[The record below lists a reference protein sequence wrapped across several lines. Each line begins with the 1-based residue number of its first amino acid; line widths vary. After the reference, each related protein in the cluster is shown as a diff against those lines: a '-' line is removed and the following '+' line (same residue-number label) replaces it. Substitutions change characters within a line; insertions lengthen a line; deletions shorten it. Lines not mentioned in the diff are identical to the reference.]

1 MEPVNSSQG
10 ANGTPVQT
18 SSIKDGIID
27 LMKLSTQHEIKNSE
41 IILAIIEI
49 CTFNKKYNYD
59 CSNNTKAFWDRVVE
73 EGILKKIFKNFKGE
87 TLRKYWKII
96 RNAGNNEKFVE
107 AVRKNEKFIN
117 NPVFKL
123 LPLVNAIAYYI
134 QTDEKNFEDFFTE
147 FNAKT
152 KKSITPKVDKEEKK
166 EKEKEKEKYPIN
178 LLGNKRQEPDN
189 DNNIINNEIENQMNI
204 ETNNENENGINN
216 INIKDKTL
224 ALKEPS
230 FAKSQECDKDEK
242 MVEFDETVNQLM
254 KISKLSREEVLVALY
269 GTSFNVKNAYLY
281 MMDNEKYEKYF
292 FLGTDDYVIKN
303 LRDKGYF
310 VDLKNIKGEE
320 LIKERE
326 KFLGIK

>member
-1 MEPVNSSQG
+1 MEQANSSQS
-10 ANGTPVQT
+10 AKDTPAQN

-27 LMKLSTQHEIKNSE
+27 LMKLSTQHEIKNSD

-123 LPLVNAIAYYI
+123 MPLVNAIAYYI

-152 KKSITPKVDKEEKK
+152 KKSSVPKVDKVEKEEKK
-166 EKEKEKEKYPIN
+166 EKCPIN
-178 LLGNKRQEPDN
+178 LLGNKRTEPDN
-189 DNNIINNEIENQMNI
+189 
-204 ETNNENENGINN
+204 NNENDEIQIHIGQNINN
-216 INIKDKTL
+216 KDNNLT
-224 ALKEPS
+224 LKEPNV
-230 FAKSQECDKDEK
+230 AKSEQEPEKDQK
-242 MVEFDETVNQLM
+242 MIEFDETVNKM
-254 KISKLSREEVLVALY
+254 MTISKLSREEVLVALY
-269 GTSFNVKNAYLY
+269 GTSFNLKNAYLY
-281 MMDNEKYEKYF
+281 MKDNEKYDKYF

-303 LRDKGYF
+303 LSDKGYF
-310 VDLKNIKGEE
+310 IDLKNINGEE
-320 LIKERE
+320 LMKERQ

>member
-1 MEPVNSSQG
+1 MEQANSSQS
-10 ANGTPVQT
+10 AKDTPAQN

-27 LMKLSTQHEIKNSE
+27 LMKLSTQHEIKNSD

-123 LPLVNAIAYYI
+123 MPLVNAIAYYI

-152 KKSITPKVDKEEKK
+152 KKSSVPKVDKVEKEEKK
-166 EKEKEKEKYPIN
+166 EKCPIN
-178 LLGNKRQEPDN
+178 LLGNKRPEPDN
-189 DNNIINNEIENQMNI
+189 
-204 ETNNENENGINN
+204 NNENDEIQIHIGQNINN
-216 INIKDKTL
+216 KDNNLT
-224 ALKEPS
+224 LKEPNV
-230 FAKSQECDKDEK
+230 AKIEQEPEKDQK
-242 MVEFDETVNQLM
+242 MIEFDETVNKM
-254 KISKLSREEVLVALY
+254 MTISKLSREEVLVALY
-269 GTSFNVKNAYLY
+269 GTSFNLKNAYLY
-281 MMDNEKYEKYF
+281 MKDNEKYDKYF

-303 LRDKGYF
+303 LSDKGYF

-320 LIKERE
+320 LMKERQ

>member
-1 MEPVNSSQG
+1 MEQANSSQS
-10 ANGTPVQT
+10 AKDTPAQN

-27 LMKLSTQHEIKNSE
+27 LMKLSTQHEIKNSD

-123 LPLVNAIAYYI
+123 MPLVNAIAYYI

-152 KKSITPKVDKEEKK
+152 KKSSVPKVDKAEKEEKK
-166 EKEKEKEKYPIN
+166 EKCPIN
-178 LLGNKRQEPDN
+178 LLGNKRPEPDN
-189 DNNIINNEIENQMNI
+189 NENDEIQIHIGKNINNKDNNL
-204 ETNNENENGINN
+204 T
-216 INIKDKTL
+216 
-224 ALKEPS
+224 LKEPNV
-230 FAKSQECDKDEK
+230 AKIEQEPEKDQK
-242 MVEFDETVNQLM
+242 MIEFDETVNKM
-254 KISKLSREEVLVALY
+254 MTISKLSREEVLVALY
-269 GTSFNVKNAYLY
+269 GTSFNLKNAYLY
-281 MMDNEKYEKYF
+281 MKDNEKYDKYF

-303 LRDKGYF
+303 LSDKGYF

-320 LIKERE
+320 LMKERQ

>member
-1 MEPVNSSQG
+1 MEQANSSQS
-10 ANGTPVQT
+10 AKDTPAQN

-27 LMKLSTQHEIKNSE
+27 LMKLSTQHEIKNSD

-117 NPVFKL
+117 NPVFKIM
-123 LPLVNAIAYYI
+123 PLVNAIAYYI

-152 KKSITPKVDKEEKK
+152 KKSSVPKVDKAEKEEKK
-166 EKEKEKEKYPIN
+166 EKCPIN
-178 LLGNKRQEPDN
+178 LLGNKRPEPDN
-189 DNNIINNEIENQMNI
+189 
-204 ETNNENENGINN
+204 NNENDEIQIHIGKNINN
-216 INIKDKTL
+216 KDNNLT
-224 ALKEPS
+224 LKEPNV
-230 FAKSQECDKDEK
+230 AKSEQEQEKDQK
-242 MVEFDETVNQLM
+242 MIEFDETVNKM
-254 KISKLSREEVLVALY
+254 MTISKLSREEVLVALY
-269 GTSFNVKNAYLY
+269 GTSFNLKNAYLY
-281 MMDNEKYEKYF
+281 MKDNEKYDKYF

-303 LRDKGYF
+303 LSDKGYF

-320 LIKERE
+320 LMKERQ

>member
-1 MEPVNSSQG
+1 MEQANSSQS
-10 ANGTPVQT
+10 AKDTPAQN

-27 LMKLSTQHEIKNSE
+27 LMKLSTQHEIKNSD

-123 LPLVNAIAYYI
+123 MPLVNAIAYYI

-152 KKSITPKVDKEEKK
+152 KKSSVPKVDKAEKEEKK
-166 EKEKEKEKYPIN
+166 EKCPIN
-178 LLGNKRQEPDN
+178 LLGNKRPEPDN
-189 DNNIINNEIENQMNI
+189 
-204 ETNNENENGINN
+204 NNENDEIQIHIGKNINN
-216 INIKDKTL
+216 KDNNLTL
-224 ALKEPS
+224 KVPNVAKIEQEP
-230 FAKSQECDKDEK
+230 EKDQK
-242 MVEFDETVNQLM
+242 MIEFDETVNKM
-254 KISKLSREEVLVALY
+254 MTISKLSREEVLVALY
-269 GTSFNVKNAYLY
+269 GTSFNLKNAYLY
-281 MMDNEKYEKYF
+281 MKDNEKYDKYF

-303 LRDKGYF
+303 LSDKGYF

-320 LIKERE
+320 LMKERQ

>member
-1 MEPVNSSQG
+1 MEQANSSQS
-10 ANGTPVQT
+10 AKDTPAQN

-27 LMKLSTQHEIKNSE
+27 LMKLSTQHEIKNSD

-123 LPLVNAIAYYI
+123 MPLVNAIAYYI

-152 KKSITPKVDKEEKK
+152 KKSSVPKVDKAEKEEKK
-166 EKEKEKEKYPIN
+166 EKCPIN
-178 LLGNKRQEPDN
+178 LLGNKRPEPDN
-189 DNNIINNEIENQMNI
+189 
-204 ETNNENENGINN
+204 NNENDEIQIHIGKNINN
-216 INIKDKTL
+216 KDNNLT
-224 ALKEPS
+224 LKEPNV
-230 FAKSQECDKDEK
+230 AKIEQESEKDQK
-242 MVEFDETVNQLM
+242 MIEFDETVNKM
-254 KISKLSREEVLVALY
+254 MTISKLSREEVLVALY
-269 GTSFNVKNAYLY
+269 GTSFNLKNAYLY
-281 MMDNEKYEKYF
+281 MKDNEKYDKYF

-303 LRDKGYF
+303 LSDKGYF

-320 LIKERE
+320 LMKERQ

>member
-1 MEPVNSSQG
+1 MEQANSSQS
-10 ANGTPVQT
+10 AKDTPAQN

-27 LMKLSTQHEIKNSE
+27 LMKLSTQHEIKNSD

-123 LPLVNAIAYYI
+123 MPLVNAIAYYI

-152 KKSITPKVDKEEKK
+152 KKSSVPKVDKVEKEEKK
-166 EKEKEKEKYPIN
+166 EKCPIN
-178 LLGNKRQEPDN
+178 LLGNKRPEPDN
-189 DNNIINNEIENQMNI
+189 
-204 ETNNENENGINN
+204 NNENDEIQIHIGKNINN
-216 INIKDKTL
+216 KDNNLT
-224 ALKEPS
+224 LKEPNV
-230 FAKSQECDKDEK
+230 AKSEQEPEKDQK
-242 MVEFDETVNQLM
+242 MIEFDETVNKM
-254 KISKLSREEVLVALY
+254 MTISKLSREEVLVALY
-269 GTSFNVKNAYLY
+269 GTSFNLKNAYLY
-281 MMDNEKYEKYF
+281 MKDNEKYDKYF

-303 LRDKGYF
+303 LSDKGYF

-320 LIKERE
+320 LMKERQ

>member
-1 MEPVNSSQG
+1 MEQANSSQS
-10 ANGTPVQT
+10 AKDTPAQN

-27 LMKLSTQHEIKNSE
+27 LMKLSTQHEIKNSD

-123 LPLVNAIAYYI
+123 MPLVNAIAYYI

-152 KKSITPKVDKEEKK
+152 KKSSVPKVDKAEKEEKK
-166 EKEKEKEKYPIN
+166 EKCPIN
-178 LLGNKRQEPDN
+178 LLGNKRPEPDN
-189 DNNIINNEIENQMNI
+189 NNENDEIQIHIGKNINNEDNNLTLNEPNVAKIEQ
-204 ETNNENENGINN
+204 EPE
-216 INIKDKTL
+216 KD
-224 ALKEPS
+224 
-230 FAKSQECDKDEK
+230 QK
-242 MVEFDETVNQLM
+242 MIEFDETVNKM
-254 KISKLSREEVLVALY
+254 MTISKLSREEVLVALY
-269 GTSFNVKNAYLY
+269 GTSFNLKNAYLY
-281 MMDNEKYEKYF
+281 MKDNEKYDKYF

-303 LRDKGYF
+303 LSDKGYF
-310 VDLKNIKGEE
+310 IDLKNIKGEE
-320 LIKERE
+320 LMKERQ

>member
-1 MEPVNSSQG
+1 MEQANSSQS
-10 ANGTPVQT
+10 AKDTPAQN

-27 LMKLSTQHEIKNSE
+27 LMKLSTQHEIKNSD

-123 LPLVNAIAYYI
+123 MPLVNAIAYYI

-152 KKSITPKVDKEEKK
+152 KKSSVPKVDKVEKEEKK
-166 EKEKEKEKYPIN
+166 EKCPIN
-178 LLGNKRQEPDN
+178 LLGNKRTEPDN
-189 DNNIINNEIENQMNI
+189 N
-204 ETNNENENGINN
+204 NNENDEIQIHIGQNINN
-216 INIKDKTL
+216 KDNNLT
-224 ALKEPS
+224 LKEPNV
-230 FAKSQECDKDEK
+230 AKIEQEPEKDQK
-242 MVEFDETVNQLM
+242 MIEFDETVNKM
-254 KISKLSREEVLVALY
+254 MTISKLSREEVLVALY
-269 GTSFNVKNAYLY
+269 GTSFNLKNAYLY
-281 MMDNEKYEKYF
+281 MKDNEKYDKYF

-303 LRDKGYF
+303 LSDKGYF

-320 LIKERE
+320 LMKERQ

>member
-1 MEPVNSSQG
+1 MEQANSSQS
-10 ANGTPVQT
+10 AKDTPAQN

-27 LMKLSTQHEIKNSE
+27 LMKLSTQHEIKNSD

-123 LPLVNAIAYYI
+123 MPLVNAIAYYI

-152 KKSITPKVDKEEKK
+152 KKSSVPKVDKAEKEEKK
-166 EKEKEKEKYPIN
+166 EKCPIN
-178 LLGNKRQEPDN
+178 LLGNKRPEPDN
-189 DNNIINNEIENQMNI
+189 
-204 ETNNENENGINN
+204 NNENDEIQIHIGKNINN
-216 INIKDKTL
+216 KDNNLT
-224 ALKEPS
+224 LKEPNV
-230 FAKSQECDKDEK
+230 AKIEQEPEKDQK
-242 MVEFDETVNQLM
+242 MIEFDEIVNKM
-254 KISKLSREEVLVALY
+254 MTISKLSREEVLVALY
-269 GTSFNVKNAYLY
+269 GTSFNLKNAYLY
-281 MMDNEKYEKYF
+281 MKDNEKYDKYF

-303 LRDKGYF
+303 LSDKGYF

-320 LIKERE
+320 LMKERQ

>member
-1 MEPVNSSQG
+1 
-10 ANGTPVQT
+10 
-18 SSIKDGIID
+18 
-27 LMKLSTQHEIKNSE
+27 MKLSTQHEIKNSD

-123 LPLVNAIAYYI
+123 MPLVNAIAYYI

-152 KKSITPKVDKEEKK
+152 KKSSVPKVDKAEKEEKK
-166 EKEKEKEKYPIN
+166 EKCPIN
-178 LLGNKRQEPDN
+178 LLGNKRPEPDN
-189 DNNIINNEIENQMNI
+189 
-204 ETNNENENGINN
+204 NNENDEIQIHIGQNINN
-216 INIKDKTL
+216 KDNNLT
-224 ALKEPS
+224 LKEPNV
-230 FAKSQECDKDEK
+230 AKSEQEPEKDQK
-242 MVEFDETVNQLM
+242 MIEFDETVNKM
-254 KISKLSREEVLVALY
+254 MTISKLSREEVLVALY
-269 GTSFNVKNAYLY
+269 GTSFNLKNAYLY
-281 MMDNEKYEKYF
+281 MKDNEKYDKYF

-303 LRDKGYF
+303 LSDKGYF

-320 LIKERE
+320 LMKERQ

>member
-1 MEPVNSSQG
+1 MEQANSSQS
-10 ANGTPVQT
+10 AKDTPTQN

-27 LMKLSTQHEIKNSE
+27 LMKLSTQHEIKNSD

-123 LPLVNAIAYYI
+123 MPLVNAIAYYI

-152 KKSITPKVDKEEKK
+152 KKSSVPKVDKAEKEEKK
-166 EKEKEKEKYPIN
+166 EKCPIN
-178 LLGNKRQEPDN
+178 LLGNKRPEPDN
-189 DNNIINNEIENQMNI
+189 
-204 ETNNENENGINN
+204 NNENDEIQIHIGKNINN
-216 INIKDKTL
+216 KDNNLT
-224 ALKEPS
+224 LKEPNV
-230 FAKSQECDKDEK
+230 AKIEQEPEKDQK
-242 MVEFDETVNQLM
+242 MIEFDETVNKM
-254 KISKLSREEVLVALY
+254 MTISKLSREEVLVALY
-269 GTSFNVKNAYLY
+269 GTSFNLKNAYLY
-281 MMDNEKYEKYF
+281 MKDNEKYDKYF

-303 LRDKGYF
+303 LSDKGYF

-320 LIKERE
+320 LMKERQ